1 MYKFPISCANYE
13 ENSAGT
19 ENPFMHKEEQEIL
32 YPTIQTGKKMT
43 ASLQENLAAMKE
55 ILSPDVSYDIIYRM
69 LKIGG
74 REACLFFV
82 DGFCKDELMQKL
94 LQYFLGLKPED
105 IPSDAYGMA
114 EGFLPTVEA
123 DLGQTW
129 EEIVTALLSGQ
140 SVLFLDGFER
150 CLLIDSRTYPARSV
164 SAPEKEKGL
173 RGSKDGFVETIVFN
187 TALVRRR
194 IRSPKLRVEM
204 LCAGESSKTDIA
216 VCYMDD
222 RVDHKLLCQVK
233 SRIRNIR
240 IDALTMNQESLA
252 ECLYHS
258 KWYNPFPKFKYTER
272 PDTAAAHI
280 LEGNIIIFVDNSPSA
295 MVLPVSIFDMTEEAD
310 DYYFPPITGTYLRLS
325 RTLIGIITYILTP
338 TFLLFTMYP
347 GWLPEWL
354 SFTAIADQV
363 NVPVLLQ
370 FLILELSLDGLK
382 LAAVNT
388 PNMLST
394 PLSVTAGIVLGEFAV
409 KSGWF
414 NSEVMLY
421 MAFVAIANYTQSN
434 YELGYALKFMRVIT
448 LILTGI
454 AGVFGYAAGILFFIA
469 AVAFNRTLTGR
480 SYINPFGRGGVG
492 TLWKRFIRV
501 RQESAGK

>member
-1 MYKFPISCANYE
+1 
-13 ENSAGT
+13 
-19 ENPFMHKEEQEIL
+19 
-32 YPTIQTGKKMT
+32 
-43 ASLQENLAAMKE
+43 MKE
-55 ILSPDVSYDIIYRM
+55 ILSPDISYDIVYRVIQ
-69 LKIGG
+69 IGG
-74 REACLFFV
+74 RDACLFFV

-94 LQYFLGLKPED
+94 LQYFIGLKPED
-105 IPSDAYGMA
+105 IPADAHGMSK
-114 EGFLPTVEA
+114 GFLPTIEA
-123 DLGQTW
+123 DLGKTW
-129 EEIVTALLSGQ
+129 DEIIVALLSGQ
-140 SVLFLDGFER
+140 TVLMLDGFDK

-164 SAPEKEKGL
+164 SEPEKEKAL

-194 IRSPKLRVEM
+194 IRSPKLRMEM
-204 LCAGESSKTDIA
+204 MRAGESSKTDIA

-222 RVDHKLLCQVK
+222 RVDRKLLCQVK
-233 SRIRNIR
+233 NRIQNIH

-252 ECLYHS
+252 ECLYQG
-258 KWYNPFPKFKYTER
+258 KWFNPFPKFKYTER

-280 LEGNIIIFVDNSPSA
+280 LEGNIIVFVDNSPSA
-295 MVLPVSIFDMTEEAD
+295 MILPVSIFDMTEEAD
-310 DYYFPPITGTYLRLS
+310 DYYFPPITGTYLRFS
-325 RTLIGIITYILTP
+325 RTIIGVITYLLTP
-338 TFLLFTMYP
+338 TFLLLTMYP

-354 SFTAIADQV
+354 SFIAIADDV
-363 NVPVLLQ
+363 NVPVILQ

-434 YELGYALKFMRVIT
+434 YELGYALKFMRIIT

-454 AGVFGYAAGILFFIA
+454 AGVWGYAAGILLFIISIA
-469 AVAFNRTLTGR
+469 SNRTITGR
-480 SYINPFGRGGVG
+480 SYINPFGPGGMG

-501 RQESAGK
+501 RQEAAGK